1 MQIPKRTDNAMKKGV
16 VLLSVILLITA
27 LSVIILKGISISENF
42 LKQSSKSLFL
52 SQGNKTFLDTI
63 SFLKQNTQMIKDAKS
78 FKLIEGLPIIIDDS
92 KNDFQIKLTLKSA
105 ANRLNINNLLKEH
118 SRVNQNFYD
127 FLRYILMKKE
137 IRDAN
142 FFLSVLL
149 DVLDK
154 DDDERAY
161 ESEFNV
167 REKKAV
173 DGRINSLAQFKM
185 ILDYYVKK
193 TQDAQIYN
201 IEWEKIITFEEI
213 KADYNY
219 LNDTILFYLSEFY
232 GINTTK
238 KDELVNSYEELYLDE
253 DEKKAFKDLNIE
265 FYVPVFDCDLLLIQG
280 EAQMNVK
287 FHYDIPDKKVY
298 KIETIF

>member
-1 MQIPKRTDNAMKKGV
+1 MKKGV

-105 ANRLNINNLLKEH
+105 ANRLNINNLLKNH

-127 FLRYILMKKE
+127 FLRYILMKNE
-137 IRDAN
+137 ISDAN

-161 ESEFNV
+161 ESEFNI

-173 DGRINSLAQFKM
+173 DGRIHSLVQFKM

-201 IEWEKIITFEEI
+201 IEWEKIIAFEEI

-238 KDELVNSYEELYLDE
+238 KDELVNSYEELYLDDE
-253 DEKKAFKDLNIE
+253 DKKAFKDLNIE

-287 FHYDIPDKKVY
+287 FHYDIPEKKVY

>member
-1 MQIPKRTDNAMKKGV
+1 MKKGV

-105 ANRLNINNLLKEH
+105 ANRLNINNLLKNH

-127 FLRYILMKKE
+127 FLRYILMKNE
-137 IRDAN
+137 ISDAN

-161 ESEFNV
+161 ESEFNI

-173 DGRINSLAQFKM
+173 DGRIHSLVQFKM

-201 IEWEKIITFEEI
+201 IEWEKIIAFEEI

-238 KDELVNSYEELYLDE
+238 KDELVNSYEELYLDDE
-253 DEKKAFKDLNIE
+253 DKKAFKDLNIE

-287 FHYDIPDKKVY
+287 FHYNIPEKKVY